1 MKPLIALRR
10 LAWLGMVAFSFASA
24 QNGVAPADASG
35 PEVAHSLERALIDSM
50 KAGESLSFQQRY
62 ARLEPVIVRS
72 LDVARMARFIF
83 GSKWREFT
91 AEEQDGFLEAFT
103 TLSVSTYAARFDEH
117 KGERFDP
124 VSETGQGDDRMLI
137 RSRFTKGSG
146 DTVVFDYMLMRADGQ
161 WRVVNILTD
170 GISDLALKRSQYG
183 ALHGKGGMEAVLASI
198 DRQIQ
203 RLHER

>member
-10 LAWLGMVAFSFASA
+10 LALLGMVAFSFAWA
-24 QNGVAPADASG
+24 QDGAAPADASG
-35 PEVAHSLERALIDSM
+35 PDVVHSLESALIDSM
-50 KAGESLSFQQRY
+50 KAGEALSFEQRY

-91 AEEQDGFLEAFT
+91 AEEQDRFLEAFT
-103 TLSVSTYAARFDEH
+103 ELSVSTYAARFDEH

-146 DTVVFDYMLMRADGQ
+146 DTVAFDYMLMRADGQ

-183 ALHGKGGMEAVLASI
+183 ALHAKGGMEAVLASI
-198 DRQIQ
+198 DRQIK